1 MNRLKVARST
11 VTVSVIV
18 CSLWSAPGAVAKS
31 APDSKSQLKFGVDM
45 AKRGLWSEA
54 LFRFEQARLL
64 SPGNVSILNNL
75 AICYEAGGRFEE
87 ALETYREALK
97 LAPENRALKQN
108 YSRFAEFY
116 QGYRPRKATAPV
128 TAPAPV
134 AQSPGAGE
142 ATEAPVPAEPPLA
155 PVAPTPP
162 PGTAAPEPAAPA
174 EPPPAP
180 PLRSTRATGAP
191 GVPGAQEIAAGFGGG
206 N

>member
-1 MNRLKVARST
+1 MSRLKVARSA
-11 VTVSVIV
+11 VTMSVILW
-18 CSLWSAPGAVAKS
+18 SLGSAPGALAKS
-31 APDSKSQLKFGVDM
+31 APDAKAQLAFGVDM

-64 SPGNVSILNNL
+64 APGNVSILNNL

-87 ALETYREALK
+87 ALETYREALR

-134 AQSPGAGE
+134 EPSPGADGAAGAP
-142 ATEAPVPAEPPLA
+142 ATAP
-155 PVAPTPP
+155 APTPP
-162 PGTAAPEPAAPA
+162 A
-174 EPPPAP
+174 PPAP
-180 PLRSTRATGAP
+180 PATAPEPVAPVEPPPTPSSLSARATGTTPAVDP
-191 GVPGAQEIAAGFGGG
+191 GFGGG
-206 N
+206 K